1 MFGCCPSGGLGPRKA
16 QLIGLPHTELGGFD
30 PLSVIQ
36 VQREYLRAQRV
47 KDFYGV
53 PRLFNAL
60 VDAYFMEQFL

>member
-1 MFGCCPSGGLGPRKA
+1 MFGGGFSGGLCPRKA
-16 QLIGLPHTELGGFD
+16 QLLGPPHTESGGFD
-30 PLSVIQ
+30 PLAVLQ
-36 VQREYLRAQRV
+36 VQLEHLGPQRS